1 PPDQYLETYFLYA
14 YPKAADITNAQ
25 KEYIQGYI
33 HDFETA
39 LINDNFATE
48 TRTYSNY
55 KDLDSFVDF
64 FIINEI
70 TGNIDG
76 YRLSTYMHK
85 QRGGKLKM
93 GPIWDLNI
101 GYAKQGRVPV
111 TDWIANYNVHISQ
124 DAWMVPFW
132 WPRLLEDPI
141 FKQALKSRWTTLR
154 ANTFSNASVLGRVT
168 QTANYLKDNGA
179 IDRNYNKWTG
189 IAVDYDGEI
198 SILKNYLENRL
209 QWMDQTI
216 NNY

>member
-1 PPDQYLETYFLYA
+1 
-14 YPKAADITNAQ
+14 
-25 KEYIQGYI
+25 
-33 HDFETA
+33 
-39 LINDNFATE
+39 
-48 TRTYSNY
+48 
-55 KDLDSFVDF
+55 
-64 FIINEI
+64 
-70 TGNIDG
+70 
-76 YRLSTYMHK
+76 
-85 QRGGKLKM
+85 M